1 MEELV
6 DVYDSLTGEKTGEII
21 SKNKAHEE
29 GIWHSAI
36 HIIMIS
42 KDKSKVLL
50 QKRCAS
56 KKLYPN
62 MWDITV
68 GGHISVGEDSLVSAK
83 REFKEELGLD
93 LDNFE
98 FRYLNKV
105 KEEFYNNGINSKEL
119 VYVYLVIGDVEVDSL
134 KLQKEEVSASRWF
147 NKREFLELVN
157 ADKIIKHDR
166 EFKVIE
172 NLLK

>member
-6 DVYDSLTGEKTGEII
+6 DIYDRITGEKTGKII

-42 KDKSKVLL
+42 KDRRKILL

-68 GGHISVGEDSLVSAK
+68 GGHISAGEDSLVSAK

-93 LDNFE
+93 LDDFE
-98 FRYLNKV
+98 FRYFDKV
-105 KEEFYNNGINSKEL
+105 KEEFYNNGVNSREF

-134 KLQKEEVSASRWF
+134 KLQEKEVSVARWF

-157 ADKIIKHDR
+157 EDKIIKHDR
-166 EFKVIE
+166 EFRVIVD
-172 NLLK
+172 LLK

>member
-6 DVYDSLTGEKTGEII
+6 DIYDSLTGEKTGKII

-42 KDKSKVLL
+42 KDRRKILL

-68 GGHISVGEDSLVSAK
+68 GGHISAGEDSLVSAK

-93 LDNFE
+93 LDDFE
-98 FRYLNKV
+98 FRYFDKV
-105 KEEFYNNGINSKEL
+105 KEEFYNNGVNSREF

-134 KLQKEEVSASRWF
+134 KLQEKEVSVARWF

-157 ADKIIKHDR
+157 EDKIIKHDR
-166 EFKVIE
+166 EFRVIVD
-172 NLLK
+172 LLK

>member
-6 DVYDSLTGEKTGEII
+6 DIYDSITGRKTGKII

-36 HIIMIS
+36 HIIMLS

-68 GGHISVGEDSLVSAK
+68 GGHISAGEDSLVSAK

-93 LDNFE
+93 LDYFE
-98 FRYLNKV
+98 FKYLDKV
-105 KEEFYNNGINSKEL
+105 KEEFYNNGINSKEF

-134 KLQKEEVSASRWF
+134 KLQKEEVSAARWF

-157 ADKIIKHDR
+157 EDKIIKHDR

>member
-6 DVYDSLTGEKTGEII
+6 DIYDSITGRKTGKII

-36 HIIMIS
+36 HIIMLS

-68 GGHISVGEDSLVSAK
+68 GGHISAGEDSLVSAK

-93 LDNFE
+93 LDYFE
-98 FRYLNKV
+98 FKYLDKV
-105 KEEFYNNGINSKEL
+105 KEEFYNNGINSKEF

-134 KLQKEEVSASRWF
+134 KLQEEEVSEARWF

-157 ADKIIKHDR
+157 EDKIIKHDR

-172 NLLK
+172 DLLK

>member
-6 DVYDSLTGEKTGEII
+6 DIYDRITGRKTGKII

-36 HIIMIS
+36 HIIMLS

-68 GGHISVGEDSLVSAK
+68 GGHISAGEDSLVSAK

-93 LDNFE
+93 LDYFE
-98 FRYLNKV
+98 FKYLDKV
-105 KEEFYNNGINSKEL
+105 KEEFYNNGINSKEF

-134 KLQKEEVSASRWF
+134 KLQEEEVSEARWF

-157 ADKIIKHDR
+157 EDKIIKHDM

-172 NLLK
+172 DLLK

>member
-6 DVYDSLTGEKTGEII
+6 DIYDRITGRKTGKII

-36 HIIMIS
+36 HIIMLS

-68 GGHISVGEDSLVSAK
+68 GGHISAGEDSLVSAK

-93 LDNFE
+93 LDYFE
-98 FRYLNKV
+98 FKYLDKV
-105 KEEFYNNGINSKEL
+105 KEEFYNNGINSKEF

-134 KLQKEEVSASRWF
+134 KLQEEEVSEARWF

-157 ADKIIKHDR
+157 EDKIIKHDR

-172 NLLK
+172 DLLK

>member
-6 DVYDSLTGEKTGEII
+6 DIYDSITGRKTGKII

-36 HIIMIS
+36 HIIMLS

-68 GGHISVGEDSLVSAK
+68 GGHISAGEDSLVSAK

-93 LDNFE
+93 LDYFE
-98 FRYLNKV
+98 FKYLDKA
-105 KEEFYNNGINSKEL
+105 KEEFYNNGINSKEF

-134 KLQKEEVSASRWF
+134 KLQKEEVSEARWF

-157 ADKIIKHDR
+157 ADKIIKHDM

>member
-93 LDNFE
+93 LDDFE
-98 FRYLNKV
+98 FKYLDKV
-105 KEEFYNNGINSKEL
+105 KEEFYNNGLSSREF
-119 VYVYLVIGDVEVDSL
+119 VYVYLVFGDVEVDSL
-134 KLQKEEVSASRWF
+134 KLQKEEVSAARWF

-157 ADKIIKHDR
+157 VDKIIKHDR

>member
-6 DVYDSLTGEKTGEII
+6 DIYDRITGRKTGKII

-36 HIIMIS
+36 HIIMLS

-68 GGHISVGEDSLVSAK
+68 GGHISAGEDSLVSAK

-93 LDNFE
+93 LDYFE
-98 FRYLNKV
+98 FKYLDKV
-105 KEEFYNNGINSKEL
+105 KEEFYNNGINSKEF

-134 KLQKEEVSASRWF
+134 KLQKEEVSAARWF

-157 ADKIIKHDR
+157 EDKIIKHDR

>member
-6 DVYDSLTGEKTGEII
+6 DIYDSITGRKTGKII

-36 HIIMIS
+36 HIIMLS

-68 GGHISVGEDSLVSAK
+68 GGHISAGEDSLVSAK

-93 LDNFE
+93 LDYFE
-98 FRYLNKV
+98 FKYLDKV
-105 KEEFYNNGINSKEL
+105 KEEFYNIGINSKEF

-134 KLQKEEVSASRWF
+134 KLQKEEVSEVRWF

-157 ADKIIKHDR
+157 ADKIIKHDM

>member
-6 DVYDSLTGEKTGEII
+6 DIYDRITGEKTGKII

-36 HIIMIS
+36 HIIMLS

-68 GGHISVGEDSLVSAK
+68 GGHISAGEDSLVSAK

-93 LDNFE
+93 LDYFE
-98 FRYLNKV
+98 FKYLDKV
-105 KEEFYNNGINSKEL
+105 KEEFYNNGINSKEF

-134 KLQKEEVSASRWF
+134 KLQEEEVSEARWF

-157 ADKIIKHDR
+157 EDKIIKHDR

-172 NLLK
+172 DLLK

>member
-6 DVYDSLTGEKTGEII
+6 DIYDRITGRKIGKII

-36 HIIMIS
+36 HIIMLS

-68 GGHISVGEDSLVSAK
+68 GGHISAGEDSLVSAK

-93 LDNFE
+93 LDYFE
-98 FRYLNKV
+98 FKYLDKV
-105 KEEFYNNGINSKEL
+105 KEEFYNNGINSKEF

-134 KLQKEEVSASRWF
+134 KLQEEEVSEARWF